1 MSTNHEEL
9 AERANRVNPQ
19 IIAEFR
25 ANGGQIGTMPGA
37 QFLLLHTRGAKSNQ
51 ERITPVLYFTDGD
64 RYVLVAAKG
73 GAPTNPDW
81 YYNILAHPDAI
92 TVEVGT
98 EHFPVQATVAAPAE
112 RDRIFTEVARQAPN
126 FAEYQKDTPR
136 VLPVLLL
143 ERSSE
148 K

>member
-1 MSTNHEEL
+1 MSANHEEL
-9 AERANRVNPQ
+9 AERANTVNPQ

-25 ANGGQIGTMPGA
+25 ANAGKIGNMPGA

-64 RYVLVAAKG
+64 SYVLVAAKG

-81 YYNILAHPDAI
+81 YYNILAHPDGV

-98 EHFPVQATVAAPAE
+98 EHFPVQATVAEPAE
-112 RDRIFTEVARQAPN
+112 RDRIFAAVARQAPN
-126 FAEYQKDTPR
+126 FAEYQKDNPR

-143 ERSSE
+143 ERSNE